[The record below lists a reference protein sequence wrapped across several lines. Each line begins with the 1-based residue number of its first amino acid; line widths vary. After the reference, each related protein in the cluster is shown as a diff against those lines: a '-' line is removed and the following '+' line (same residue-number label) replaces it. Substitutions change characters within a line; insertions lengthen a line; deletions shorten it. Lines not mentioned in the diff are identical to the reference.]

1 LLILVFDKGDPYCDK
16 GLLIELIAIGLDV
29 ISPRYVP
36 SGAYKDAEN
45 ASLKLNIND
54 IMSKTIKNRFINRDL
69 YNFCSISSQL

>member
-1 LLILVFDKGDPYCDK
+1 VLENSDPYCDK
-16 GLLIELIAIGLDV
+16 GLLIELIAIGLAV

-45 ASLKLNIND
+45 ASLKLNISD
-54 IMSKTIKNRFINRDL
+54 IISKTIKNRLINRDL